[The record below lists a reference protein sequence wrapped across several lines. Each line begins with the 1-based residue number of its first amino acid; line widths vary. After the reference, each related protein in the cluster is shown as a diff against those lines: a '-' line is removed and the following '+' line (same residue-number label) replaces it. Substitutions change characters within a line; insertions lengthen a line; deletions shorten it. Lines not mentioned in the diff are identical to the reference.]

1 MDLHACGRDYRATY
15 RDGVMSVGPEGY
27 AEFDYDLGYR
37 VAGWDEANARHNH
50 HETQGKTDKSIN
62 QEQVTLQPGAHGTK
76 RSASSPLPHDPEF
89 KKTKTVSAVNNDHGN
104 QISSVDKTGFGSRAR
119 TETPSKPEP
128 DTQLSETKT
137 TAPAITADDDSELEI
152 VEVRSSSALKRKS
165 SLTSTPGPAKKRS
178 KQAGAPETEEDSDL
192 PKAKRAALN
201 EMTTR
206 HNATTSS
213 KTARAQVH
221 NLDDE
226 SGESGRDASSAESEY
241 EDGQETEGLKTA
253 RKLARANRDFDQSC
267 KRCKADANK
276 ALKTKHEQEITKLKK
291 EYKEHLKTLN
301 TKAQRAVRD
310 VKATAEQEKKA
321 IKDKCQDSI
330 DDVKGD
336 CEQKMTSL
344 KNKHDTTLGTLQEKY
359 SEEKQ
364 KNKELTRQR
373 DEAHETRKKAIEK
386 AAAEVKDARND
397 LEAGERSLA
406 EQKKQV
412 LREKREEI
420 SQLKPEHS
428 KVVKVKDIKI
438 KEMTQKVAQLEKDL
452 KGNERHLYDVRKE
465 GAAEKQRHSNCKTE
479 LAQAKRH
486 IADVEKDVKECK
498 AFAEKTQHRTET
510 DKVRAKEKIELA
522 IANRNE
528 QNERLILSQR
538 ENYQLKDQVRQLAQR
553 GREIRDELEKLKIEL
568 KSTKAE
574 LGVAKD
580 LEGMDDALGH
590 EASATMASPS
600 GDMVFFE

>member
-15 RDGVMSVGPEGY
+15 RDGVMGVGPEGY

-137 TAPAITADDDSELEI
+137 TAPATTADDDSELEI

-226 SGESGRDASSAESEY
+226 SGESGRDASSVESEY

-253 RKLARANRDFDQSC
+253 RGLRSVLQALQSRCEQGSQDQARARNHEAQ
-267 KRCKADANK
+267 KR
-276 ALKTKHEQEITKLKK
+276 I
-291 EYKEHLKTLN
+291 
-301 TKAQRAVRD
+301 QRAP
-310 VKATAEQEKKA
+310 QNS
-321 IKDKCQDSI
+321 QY
-330 DDVKGD
+330 KG
-336 CEQKMTSL
+336 
-344 KNKHDTTLGTLQEKY
+344 
-359 SEEKQ
+359 SEGSEGCK
-364 KNKELTRQR
+364 
-373 DEAHETRKKAIEK
+373 
-386 AAAEVKDARND
+386 
-397 LEAGERSLA
+397 S
-406 EQKKQV
+406 
-412 LREKREEI
+412 
-420 SQLKPEHS
+420 HS
-428 KVVKVKDIKI
+428 
-438 KEMTQKVAQLEKDL
+438 
-452 KGNERHLYDVRKE
+452 
-465 GAAEKQRHSNCKTE
+465 
-479 LAQAKRH
+479 
-486 IADVEKDVKECK
+486 
-498 AFAEKTQHRTET
+498 
-510 DKVRAKEKIELA
+510 
-522 IANRNE
+522 
-528 QNERLILSQR
+528 
-538 ENYQLKDQVRQLAQR
+538 
-553 GREIRDELEKLKIEL
+553 
-568 KSTKAE
+568 
-574 LGVAKD
+574 
-580 LEGMDDALGH
+580 
-590 EASATMASPS
+590 
-600 GDMVFFE
+600 